1 MGGDH
6 RAVGSLVEFHAE
18 LVQPFDR
25 LGSEGDELLEQ
36 LGLCG
41 EVSAAEGVEVVDC
54 GGIAGLVGCLDS
66 ALRHHRVCVAD
77 AELGD
82 DHNVGSRLVCLDR
95 RGRART
101 AAADHEHIDVVIGVG
116 EINSVRGDA
125 ALSLKERGKLMRHL
139 FALVRAD
146 QEAFELVFLIVGM
159 IRRKESVLL
168 LSRHTSWLKHGVL
181 GALCLD
187 LFH

>member
-1 MGGDH
+1 
-6 RAVGSLVEFHAE
+6 
-18 LVQPFDR
+18 
-25 LGSEGDELLEQ
+25 
-36 LGLCG
+36 
-41 EVSAAEGVEVVDC
+41 
-54 GGIAGLVGCLDS
+54 
-66 ALRHHRVCVAD
+66 
-77 AELGD
+77 
-82 DHNVGSRLVCLDR
+82 
-95 RGRART
+95 
-101 AAADHEHIDVVIGVG
+101 
-116 EINSVRGDA
+116 
-125 ALSLKERGKLMRHL
+125 MRYL